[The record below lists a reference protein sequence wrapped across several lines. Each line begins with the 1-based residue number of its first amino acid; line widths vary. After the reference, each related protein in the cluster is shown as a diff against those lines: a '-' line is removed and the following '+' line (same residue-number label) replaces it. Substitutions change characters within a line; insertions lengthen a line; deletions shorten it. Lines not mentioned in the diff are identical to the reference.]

1 MNHAG
6 LSMSYTKTWEYL
18 KKLSNEAHYKD
29 QVKEGNWIWVYD
41 NFNLHEIR
49 GKLLYLGNNGINASV
64 ETSLRCLAHVKGG
77 SLMNI
82 DAASVVRGWL
92 QLVPIADFPIPAQL
106 LGP

>member
-41 NFNLHEIR
+41 NFNLHQKIR
-49 GKLLYLGNNGINASV
+49 HEREGTVYLN
-64 ETSLRCLAHVKGG
+64 T
-77 SLMNI
+77 
-82 DAASVVRGWL
+82 
-92 QLVPIADFPIPAQL
+92 
-106 LGP
+106 